1 MTGHQQIIDG
11 GPRQNGGKGQSSRR
25 HDRKILQT
33 VDGKIDLPTEQC
45 LLELLSEETRTLGG
59 RFVER
64 HCSPSIAGGGDSLEL
79 NGKTWMGF
87 F

>member
-11 GPRQNGGKGQSSRR
+11 GPGQNGGKRQSVRR
-25 HDRKILQT
+25 LDRKILQT

-45 LLELLSEETRTLGG
+45 LLELFSKESRTLGG
-59 RFVER
+59 RLVER

-79 NGKTWMGF
+79 NGKTRMGLF
-87 F
+87 